1 MDLEAVRSF
10 IEVKHTRSLSKA
22 SKILHISQ
30 PALSKQIQKLEAD
43 LEVTLLKRSAQG
55 VELTEAGELFIKRM
69 LPILEQINEVK
80 TEMRGYQE
88 NRKFSIGILPSLA
101 EHYISEC
108 KDILGDEFE
117 VEWQIG
123 HTEVLR
129 ELFKAREIDAM
140 FIDSVVEGA
149 TYIKEVQ
156 QEKIV
161 CAISNNHPYKE
172 KIVIQIEELH
182 NEKLI
187 VYPEICDVRKMI
199 MNMFHEI
206 GVKPTIAV
214 ETSYAEPMLAMVK
227 AGLGITLLPERAVEQ
242 SVRQG
247 NVHVISVEPPLMRN
261 IEKDYNHI
269 ERNMKFLKKLGQKQ
283 TITWYD

>member
-1 MDLEAVRSF
+1 MMDLEAVRSF

-108 KDILGDEFE
+108 KDILGDECE

-161 CAISNNHPYKE
+161 CAVSNNHPYKE

-247 NVHVISVEPPLMRN
+247 NVHVISVEPPLMRK
-261 IEKDYNHI
+261 IYFVSHTKDCLLLQSF
-269 ERNMKFLKKLGQKQ
+269 EDR
-283 TITWYD
+283 

>member
-55 VELTEAGELFIKRM
+55 VELTEVGELFIKRM
-69 LPILEQINEVK
+69 VPILEQINEAK

-101 EHYISEC
+101 EHYILEC
-108 KDILGDEFE
+108 KDVLGDEFE

-129 ELFKAREIDAM
+129 DLFKAREIDAM

-161 CAISNNHPYKE
+161 CVISNNHPYKE
-172 KIVIQIEELH
+172 KKVIQIEELQ

-247 NVHVISVEPPLMRN
+247 NVHGISVEPPLMRK
-261 IEKDYNHI
+261 IYFVSHTKDCLLLQPF
-269 ERNMKFLKKLGQKQ
+269 EDR
-283 TITWYD
+283 